1 MSKINITT
9 TIHKSL
15 DMFSYF
21 IANDEKEREHLYHMI
36 YDWTT
41 EKYLIIQIES
51 NRIIERLNSIC
62 ELENKF
68 KNYKMVD
75 VDIQIK

>member
-1 MSKINITT
+1 MMKRRGTFN
-9 TIHKSL
+9 
-15 DMFSYF
+15 
-21 IANDEKEREHLYHMI
+21 HMI

-51 NRIIERLNSIC
+51 NRIIERLNSIY

-75 VDIQIK
+75 VDMQIK